1 MKKTI
6 LIIIALISSVL
17 VQAQEN
23 NIIYTDFNPDSCFT
37 FHYSYD
43 TLKFDLDQDGIA
55 DIVFKAVWHSAI
67 GNIAVITTPSPN
79 WQWSWSYASEFTP
92 LTDTTLI
99 NGNLRWEYS
108 GGQLGMY
115 PDYTHFAFRHVT
127 ENGYCYGWAHIY
139 VETAAR
145 VCMASMGYCN
155 FADYPLRW
163 GQTELM
169 DIEET
174 AESAPFATTYPNPT
188 NGLVTITGENLRQ
201 AEVVNMLGQQ
211 VLSVHGKGN
220 ELNIDMAAL
229 PTGVYFVI
237 IMDEAGKK
245 CVKKMVKE

>member
-6 LIIIALISSVL
+6 LIIALISTVL

-23 NIIYTDFNPDSCFT
+23 HIIYTDFDPDSCFT

-43 TLKFDLDQDGIA
+43 TLKFDLDQDGIS
-55 DIVFKAVWHSAI
+55 DIVFKADWHSAI

-92 LTDTTLI
+92 LNDTTLI

-115 PDYTHFAFRHVT
+115 PDHTHFAFRHVT
-127 ENGYCYGWAHIY
+127 EDGYYYGWAHIY

-174 AESAPFATTYPNPT
+174 SESAPFASLHPNPT
-188 NGLVTITGENLRQ
+188 TGLVTITGENLRQ
-201 AEVVNMLGQQ
+201 AEVINTIGQP
-211 VLSVHGKGN
+211 VLSVQGKGN
-220 ELNIDMAAL
+220 ELSIDMAAL
-229 PTGVYFVI
+229 PAGVYFVAVTNE
-237 IMDEAGKK
+237 DGKK
-245 CVKKMVKE
+245 CVRKVVKE

>member
-6 LIIIALISSVL
+6 LIILALISSVL

-23 NIIYTDFNPDSCFT
+23 NIIYTNFDPDSCFT

-43 TLKFDLDQDGIA
+43 TLKFDLDQDGTA
-55 DIVFKAVWHSAI
+55 DIVFKATWHSAV

-108 GGQLGMY
+108 GGQLAMY
-115 PDYTHFAFRHVT
+115 PDFTHFAFRHIT
-127 ENGYCYGWAHIY
+127 ENGYYYGWAHIY
-139 VETAAR
+139 VETIAR

-155 FADYPLRW
+155 LVDYPLRW
-163 GQTELM
+163 GQTELLTV
-169 DIEET
+169 EENV
-174 AESAPFATTYPNPT
+174 ESTIIANIHPNPT

-201 AEVVNMLGQQ
+201 AEVLNMLGQQ
-211 VLSVHGKGN
+211 VLSVQGEGN
-220 ELNIDMAAL
+220 ELQIDTSAL
-229 PTGVYFVI
+229 PVGIYFVNVT
-237 IMDEAGKK
+237 DKEGRK
-245 CVKKMVKE
+245 CVRKVVKE